1 LTHYSYISYD
11 PGLPGNATEMVW
23 TALVYFCSIFISSM
37 ILGNILTYLVRLSPI
52 EVAHKERIEALRVY
66 MEKKQ
71 LLADLHD
78 SVIRYC
84 QFQYK
89 KKKESEDISGND
101 LFKALSRSLRIEVA
115 NAYHSDVIQRCSQ
128 IGRPFHRCSQAF
140 FDELVTKL
148 YTVHVM
154 PGDHIVHK
162 DEIPRELYFVASG
175 TVQVVDEHDQVVS
188 VIRSDVPDAAPIVGE
203 VPFFLGINYMKA
215 MIASLDGDVQLE
227 VLSKQ
232 SLAELNSE
240 FPADCKR
247 VCENLWLQFDIG
259 REDMKI
265 LNKDDDEDGNLD
277 REKLLTKRRI
287 LESAKTKKE
296 REFNDLCT
304 AVRSGDLDK
313 ILLLL
318 RQGAD
323 LNQAD
328 YDGRFVCV
336 WVCVCVCVCVC
347 VVLQINS
354 TGACRTAMHLST
366 FVGRYKVV
374 EALLKWGIKHDVKDR
389 WGQTPMAIAVQ
400 GKQQMIISVL
410 ASAKAKLEMSSP
422 ELALCTAAGTGD
434 LLQVK
439 RLVEFGVPA
448 DACDYDMRTALH
460 VAAAEGFEQIVEFLV
475 MSQADPNCKD
485 RWGGSPLQ
493 DALSGHHIPTA
504 QILKAKGALV
514 PDTFGSGAVCAA
526 AGQGD
531 VQRLR
536 VLHSFGQSLDV
547 GDYDDRYPL
556 HLVAEVF
563 MCVLSWRM

>member
-1 LTHYSYISYD
+1 
-11 PGLPGNATEMVW
+11 
-23 TALVYFCSIFISSM
+23 M

-232 SLAELNSE
+232 SLAELHSE

-328 YDGRFVCV
+328 YDGRL
-336 WVCVCVCVCVC
+336 VCVCVCVCVC
-347 VVLQINS
+347 VS
-354 TGACRTAMHLST
+354 
-366 FVGRYKVV
+366 
-374 EALLKWGIKHDVKDR
+374 
-389 WGQTPMAIAVQ
+389 
-400 GKQQMIISVL
+400 
-410 ASAKAKLEMSSP
+410 
-422 ELALCTAAGTGD
+422 
-434 LLQVK
+434 
-439 RLVEFGVPA
+439 
-448 DACDYDMRTALH
+448 
-460 VAAAEGFEQIVEFLV
+460 
-475 MSQADPNCKD
+475 
-485 RWGGSPLQ
+485 
-493 DALSGHHIPTA
+493 
-504 QILKAKGALV
+504 
-514 PDTFGSGAVCAA
+514 
-526 AGQGD
+526 
-531 VQRLR
+531 
-536 VLHSFGQSLDV
+536 
-547 GDYDDRYPL
+547 
-556 HLVAEVF
+556 
-563 MCVLSWRM
+563 